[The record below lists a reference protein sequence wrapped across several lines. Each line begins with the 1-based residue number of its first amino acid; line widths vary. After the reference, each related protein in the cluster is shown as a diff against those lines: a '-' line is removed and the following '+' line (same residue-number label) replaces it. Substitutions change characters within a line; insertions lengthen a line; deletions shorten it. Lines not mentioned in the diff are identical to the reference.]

1 METVGILFLRQLSV
15 SLKSRG
21 EGGDEMP
28 IEKYP
33 YKRGDEICRDA
44 YYRLPKYLFEYESLS
59 GLSIEAK
66 VLYARFLELLELSAR
81 CGWYDDEGRL
91 YIRFTIK
98 NVETFF
104 KCSNHKAREIFKELG
119 ESGAGLIT
127 RMEQERGRPA
137 IIYVHKFVKDDADH
151 REVCK
156 KSYAQKDREGAQKNY
171 EDAQKNRD
179 SAQKNCEHTPKRTAN
194 NIYINKIIKEKEYNK
209 GFRKMNPYNY
219 STDDYEEIY
228 SEKGDSL

>member
-1 METVGILFLRQLSV
+1 MRQNGDKMETVGLLFWRQISD

-59 GLSIEAK
+59 GLSVEAK

-91 YIRFTIK
+91 YIRFTLK

-104 KCSNHKAREIFKELG
+104 KCSNHIC
-119 ESGAGLIT
+119 S
-127 RMEQERGRPA
+127 
-137 IIYVHKFVKDDADH
+137 
-151 REVCK
+151 
-156 KSYAQKDREGAQKNY
+156 
-171 EDAQKNRD
+171 
-179 SAQKNCEHTPKRTAN
+179 
-194 NIYINKIIKEKEYNK
+194 
-209 GFRKMNPYNY
+209 
-219 STDDYEEIY
+219 
-228 SEKGDSL
+228 